1 MATFWWGYH
10 RAHTVS
16 EGLPPDPQVVVPARG
31 RLWVAPPA
39 DTFPQELTGAVRVLG
54 EGSGSLLLIS
64 LRAVARP
71 SHHSFHRRWAA
82 PSLAQISP
90 FIS

>member
-1 MATFWWGYH
+1 MATFWQGYH

-16 EGLPPDPQVVVPARG
+16 EGLPPDPRVVLPAWG

-39 DTFPQELTGAVRVLG
+39 DTFPRELTGAVRVLG
-54 EGSGSLLLIS
+54 EEALIS
-64 LRAVARP
+64 PRAVARP
-71 SHHSFHRRWAA
+71 SHRSFHRHWAA